1 MKADQED
8 GAPPPGLPVGA
19 WYRPMVARATDEEH
33 RSATVLE
40 LFFDLC
46 FVVAVAS
53 AASALHHEVAAD
65 HVGDGV
71 VGYATVFFAIWWAW
85 MNFTWFASA
94 YDTDDVAYRL
104 TTLVQ
109 IAGALILAAGVPEAM
124 AGGDFEVITVGYVVM
139 RLAMVTQ
146 WLRAAATDPPHRR
159 SALRFAAGIVAVQV
173 GWVLRLLLPEGLGYA
188 SFLVL
193 VAAEL
198 AVPIWAERAAPTTWH
213 PRHIAERYGLFTL
226 IVLGECVLASTLAIQ
241 TALEEDAALVDL
253 ATTAAGGLLTVFGM
267 WWLYFA
273 KESHQLLTSLR
284 AADHLGVRPL
294 PGVRLGR
301 GRRGR
306 AGRQRRL
313 PHRPR
318 GHRAPGGGR
327 RLHHPGGRVP
337 PGRLGTGGATPPPG
351 PLAHHP
357 GARHRRPG
365 PGLDPGPGAGPGHRP
380 AGGGHDRGL
389 PGRPPPPGGHRGA
402 VAQLGTDQEPSPAMS
417 WLASSGPQVPGS
429 YS

>member
-19 WYRPMVARATDEEH
+19 WYRPMLARATDEEH

-188 SFLVL
+188 GFLVL

-284 AADHLGVRPL
+284 AGIIWGYGHYLVFASAAAVGAGLAVNVDFLTDHAAIGPRGAAAAFTIPVAVFLLAVWALVVRPHHLGRWHTTL
-294 PGVRLGR
+294 
-301 GRRGR
+301 
-306 AGRQRRL
+306 
-313 PHRPR
+313 
-318 GHRAPGGGR
+318 
-327 RLHHPGGRVP
+327 VP
-337 PGRLGTGGATPPPG
+337 ATAVLVLASTLVPEPVLVTGLLVAAMIAVS
-351 PLAHHP
+351 LVV
-357 GARHRRPG
+357 
-365 PGLDPGPGAGPGHRP
+365 LHRP
-380 AGGGHDRGL
+380 AAT
-389 PGRPPPPGGHRGA
+389 GA
-402 VAQLGTDQEPSPAMS
+402 P
-417 WLASSGPQVPGS
+417 
-429 YS
+429 

>member
-1 MKADQED
+1 MKADQVD
-8 GAPPPGLPVGA
+8 GARPPGSPAGT
-19 WYRPMVARATDEEH
+19 WYRRMLARATDEEH

-71 VGYATVFFAIWWAW
+71 VGYVTVFFAIWWAW

-94 YDTDDVAYRL
+94 YDTDDVPYRL

-109 IAGALILAAGVPEAM
+109 IAGALILAAGVPQAM
-124 AGGDFEVITVGYVVM
+124 AGGDFAVITVGYVVM

-146 WLRAAATDPPHRR
+146 WLRAAGSDPPHRR
-159 SALRFAAGIVAVQV
+159 SALRYAVGIAVLQV
-173 GWVLRLLLPEGLGYA
+173 GWVLRLFLPEGLGYA
-188 SFLVL
+188 GFLVL

-226 IVLGECVLASTLAIQ
+226 IVLGECVLASSLAIQ
-241 TALEEDAALVDL
+241 TALEQDAALADL

-273 KESHQLLTSLR
+273 KESHEFLTSLR
-284 AADHLGVRPL
+284 VAIVWGYGHYLVFASAAAVGAGLAVNVDYLTDHAAIGARGAAAAFTIPVALFLLAVWALQVRPHHLGHWHTTLVPTTAVL
-294 PGVRLGR
+294 VLASTLAPEPILVTGLLVAAMIGVTLV
-301 GRRGR
+301 
-306 AGRQRRL
+306 AL
-313 PHRPR
+313 
-318 GHRAPGGGR
+318 
-327 RLHHPGGRVP
+327 
-337 PGRLGTGGATPPPG
+337 
-351 PLAHHP
+351 
-357 GARHRRPG
+357 
-365 PGLDPGPGAGPGHRP
+365 HRP
-380 AGGGHDRGL
+380 AARA
-389 PGRPPPPGGHRGA
+389 P
-402 VAQLGTDQEPSPAMS
+402 
-417 WLASSGPQVPGS
+417 
-429 YS
+429 

>member
-1 MKADQED
+1 VD
-8 GAPPPGLPVGA
+8 GARPPGSPAGA

-33 RSATVLE
+33 RTATVLE
-40 LFFDLC
+40 LLFDLC

-71 VGYATVFFAIWWAW
+71 VGYVTVFFAIWWAW

-124 AGGDFEVITVGYVVM
+124 DGGDFAVITVGYVVM

-146 WLRAAATDPPHRR
+146 WLRAAGSDPPHRR
-159 SALRFAAGIVAVQV
+159 SASRYAAGIAVLQV
-173 GWVLRLLLPEGLGYA
+173 GWVLRLFLPEGPGYA
-188 SFLVL
+188 GFLVL

-198 AVPIWAERAAPTTWH
+198 AIPIWAERAAPTTWH

-241 TALEEDAALVDL
+241 TALGEDAALADL

-273 KESHQLLTSLR
+273 KEAHEFLTTLR
-284 AADHLGVRPL
+284 AGVVWGYGHYLVFASAAAVGAGLAVNVDDLTDRAAIGVRGAAAAFTIPVALFLLAVWALQMRPHHLGHWHTALVPTTAVL
-294 PGVRLGR
+294 VLASTLAPEPILVTGLLVAAMIGVSLV
-301 GRRGR
+301 
-306 AGRQRRL
+306 AL
-313 PHRPR
+313 
-318 GHRAPGGGR
+318 
-327 RLHHPGGRVP
+327 
-337 PGRLGTGGATPPPG
+337 
-351 PLAHHP
+351 
-357 GARHRRPG
+357 
-365 PGLDPGPGAGPGHRP
+365 HRP
-380 AGGGHDRGL
+380 AAARA
-389 PGRPPPPGGHRGA
+389 P
-402 VAQLGTDQEPSPAMS
+402 
-417 WLASSGPQVPGS
+417 
-429 YS
+429 

>member
-1 MKADQED
+1 MRADQED
-8 GAPPPGLPVGA
+8 QARDAASGGV
-19 WYRPMVARATDEEH
+19 WYRPMVARPTDEDH

-46 FVVAVAS
+46 FVVAVAQ
-53 AASALHHEVAAD
+53 AASGLHHEIASD

-71 VGYATVFFAIWWAW
+71 VGYAMVFFAIWWAW

-109 IAGALILAAGVPEAM
+109 ISGALILAAGVPDAM
-124 AGGDFEVITVGYVVM
+124 DGSDFTVITFGYVVM

-159 SALRFAAGIVAVQV
+159 SSLRFAAGIAAVQV
-173 GWVLRLLLPEGLGYA
+173 GWVLRLALPEDLGMA
-188 SFLVL
+188 SFLAL

-198 AVPIWAERAAPTTWH
+198 AIPVWAERAAPTTWH

-241 TALEEDAALVDL
+241 SAVDGDIALADL

-273 KESHQLLTSLR
+273 KEAHEFLTSLR
-284 AADHLGVRPL
+284 TAIVWGYGHYLVFASAAAVGAGLAVNVDYLTHQAAIGARASGAAFTVPVALFLLAVWALQVRPHHLGRWHGALTPATAVLVLASTFTPEPVL
-294 PGVRLGR
+294 VTGVL
-301 GRRGR
+301 
-306 AGRQRRL
+306 AAAMIAVSL
-313 PHRPR
+313 
-318 GHRAPGGGR
+318 
-327 RLHHPGGRVP
+327 
-337 PGRLGTGGATPPPG
+337 AT
-351 PLAHHP
+351 L
-357 GARHRRPG
+357 
-365 PGLDPGPGAGPGHRP
+365 HRP
-380 AGGGHDRGL
+380 A
-389 PGRPPPPGGHRGA
+389 
-402 VAQLGTDQEPSPAMS
+402 
-417 WLASSGPQVPGS
+417 ASRTP
-429 YS
+429 

>member
-1 MKADQED
+1 MD
-8 GAPPPGLPVGA
+8 GARPPGSPAGA
-19 WYRPMVARATDEEH
+19 WYRRMLARATDEEH

-71 VGYATVFFAIWWAW
+71 VGYVTVFFAIWWAW

-94 YDTDDVAYRL
+94 YDTDDVPYRL

-124 AGGDFEVITVGYVVM
+124 AGGDFAVITVGYVVM

-146 WLRAAATDPPHRR
+146 WLRAAGSDPPHRR
-159 SALRFAAGIVAVQV
+159 SALRYAVGISALQV
-173 GWVLRLLLPEGLGYA
+173 GWVLRLFLPEGLGYA
-188 SFLVL
+188 GFLVL

-198 AVPIWAERAAPTTWH
+198 AVPIWAERPAPTTWH

-226 IVLGECVLASTLAIQ
+226 IVLGECVLASSLAIQ
-241 TALEEDAALVDL
+241 TALEEDAALADL

-273 KESHQLLTSLR
+273 KESHEFLTSLR
-284 AADHLGVRPL
+284 VAIVWGYGQYLVFASAAAVGAGLAVNVDYLTDHAAIGARGAAAAFTIPVALFLLAVWALQVRPHHLGHWHTTLVPTTAVL
-294 PGVRLGR
+294 VLASTLAPEPILVTGLLVAAMIGVTLV
-301 GRRGR
+301 
-306 AGRQRRL
+306 AL
-313 PHRPR
+313 
-318 GHRAPGGGR
+318 
-327 RLHHPGGRVP
+327 
-337 PGRLGTGGATPPPG
+337 
-351 PLAHHP
+351 
-357 GARHRRPG
+357 
-365 PGLDPGPGAGPGHRP
+365 HRP
-380 AGGGHDRGL
+380 AAARA
-389 PGRPPPPGGHRGA
+389 P
-402 VAQLGTDQEPSPAMS
+402 
-417 WLASSGPQVPGS
+417 
-429 YS
+429 